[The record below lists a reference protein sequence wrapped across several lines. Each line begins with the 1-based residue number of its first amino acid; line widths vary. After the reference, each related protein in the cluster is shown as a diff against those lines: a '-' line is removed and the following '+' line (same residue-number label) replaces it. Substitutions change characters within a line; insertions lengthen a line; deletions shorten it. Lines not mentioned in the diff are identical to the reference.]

1 MAAKRPNAPSR
12 PMFAVSIA
20 EPFSKTVSSERT
32 APCREIGVLEEA
44 ARLADDS
51 TKLELNGLKM
61 GLDPLAAGSL
71 QGAEQPIAPRMI
83 SLTFGHGG
91 KCR

>member
-32 APCREIGVLEEA
+32 APC
-44 ARLADDS
+44 
-51 TKLELNGLKM
+51 
-61 GLDPLAAGSL
+61 
-71 QGAEQPIAPRMI
+71 
-83 SLTFGHGG
+83 G
-91 KCR
+91 K